1 LHSSFDSQEKNNES
15 CSINNQCEAINM
27 REITDD
33 EVISITG
40 AGLISTLVDDVT
52 SVISDTLDAPEV
64 LVGQAGVIVIRVG
77 GLLGLD

>member
-1 LHSSFDSQEKNNES
+1 
-15 CSINNQCEAINM
+15 M